1 MNRRESMDLDRH
13 ITGNYGEDQFPEAK
27 RNRSPYHGTTQDR
40 INCAASYIAA
50 GRQTTRTFDT
60 CFEMG
65 DGEQVYN
72 GLRQRAAKNPQGNLA
87 LNLYRYINKPKG
99 EA

>member
-1 MNRRESMDLDRH
+1 MNRREHSDLDRH
-13 ITGNYGEDQFPEAK
+13 ITGNYGEDQLTEQTSK
-27 RNRSPYHGTTQDR
+27 SPYHGTTQDR
-40 INCAASYIAA
+40 INFAASYIAA
-50 GRQTTRTFDT
+50 GRRTTRTFDT

-72 GLRQRAAKNPQGNLA
+72 GLRQRAAKNPQGKLA